1 MVIFPG
7 KMNAKCIDINSD
19 VGESFGA
26 YQLGLDSELM
36 KFVSSAN
43 IACGWHAGDSV
54 VMNRTVKMA
63 IEEGVAIGAH
73 PGYPDL
79 VGFGRRNMDCSFEEI
94 RSYITY
100 QVGALDAF
108 CVTHSVEMRHVKP
121 HGALYNKAME
131 EEKVGAAVCEALAGL
146 NKGLSLFVMAGGQGD
161 RLAAIASSHGL
172 KVYREGFPDR
182 QYTSD
187 GRLVSRR
194 RPNASLSDPEM
205 VAQRALMMVLD
216 GKVMSE
222 DGSLMDM
229 EVETLCVHGDNYA
242 ALELVK
248 RIRHELERE
257 GALIKALP

>member
-1 MVIFPG
+1 MIFPG
-7 KMNAKCIDINSD
+7 KMSAKSIDINGD
-19 VGESFGA
+19 LGESFGA

-36 KFVSSAN
+36 KYVSSAN

-54 VMNRTVKMA
+54 VMGRTVKKA
-63 IEEGVAIGAH
+63 IEHSVAIGAH

-100 QVGALDAF
+100 QVGALNAF
-108 CVTHSVEMRHVKP
+108 CVTHSVKMSHVKP
-121 HGALYNKAME
+121 HGALYVRALE
-131 EEKVGAAVCEALAGL
+131 DEKVGVAVCEAVATL
-146 NKGLSLFVMAGGQGD
+146 NGELSLFVLAGGQGD
-161 RLAAIASSHGL
+161 RLASIASSHGL

-187 GRLVSRR
+187 GRLAPRSSS
-194 RPNASLSDPEM
+194 NASLSDPEV
-205 VAQRALMMVLD
+205 VAQRALMMAID
-216 GKVMSE
+216 GKVISE
-222 DGSLMDM
+222 DGTLIEM

-257 GALIKALP
+257 GALIRALA